1 MIATRDLLLICDRES
16 LCLDYLLKGSVF
28 LLKREV
34 FVNILFIA
42 DPLVGFKTH
51 KETTYAMMRAAQERG
66 HHVWACQSK
75 DLYSEG
81 LICAGAQQISLLD
94 DSSQPLWYVVEGQ
107 KTKPLKD
114 FDAVVMRKDPPF
126 DVSYVTD
133 TWLLDAAV
141 RQGAVVFNAPSA
153 IRNHSEKV
161 SLLEFP
167 ELTAPTLISSDK
179 KRLQGFHEIHHD
191 VILKPLDG
199 MGGSGIFRITKDGM
213 NLGSVIEV
221 LTNNSER
228 AIMAQKFI
236 PEISLGDRR
245 ILLIGG
251 QVVPYGLARIP
262 QNGEVRG
269 NMAVGGK
276 AVAQPLSEHDWL
288 LANTLAPILWSRG
301 ILLTGLDVI
310 GDYVTEINVTSPTG
324 FQEIFNQTG
333 FDVANLFVEMLEHA
347 IK

>member
-1 MIATRDLLLICDRES
+1 M
-16 LCLDYLLKGSVF
+16 
-28 LLKREV
+28 
-34 FVNILFIA
+34 NILFIA
-42 DPLVGFKTH
+42 DPLAHFKIH
-51 KETTYAMMRAAQERG
+51 KETTYVMMRAAQNRG
-66 HHVWACQSK
+66 HQVWVCQAS
-75 DLYSEG
+75 DLY
-81 LICAGAQQISLLD
+81 AGALVAASVQKIRLLEEAVP
-94 DSSQPLWYVVEGQ
+94 SHWYDVVVQED
-107 KTKPLKD
+107 KALKD

-126 DVSYVTD
+126 DVTYVTD

-141 RQGAVVFNAPSA
+141 RQGALVFNAPSA

-167 ELTAPTLISSDK
+167 ELTAPTLITSDK
-179 KRLQGFHEIHHD
+179 KRLQDFHAIHRD

-199 MGGSGIFRITKDGM
+199 MGGSGIFRITDDGM

-221 LTNNSER
+221 LTGNGER
-228 AIMAQKFI
+228 SIMAQKFI
-236 PEISLGDRR
+236 PEISLGDKR
-245 ILLIGG
+245 ILLVGG

-276 AVAQPLSEHDWL
+276 AVAQPLSERDWQ
-288 LANTLAPILWSRG
+288 LANTLAPILWARG

-333 FDVANLFVEMLEHA
+333 FDVANLFIETIEHA
-347 IK
+347 VN

>member
-1 MIATRDLLLICDRES
+1 M
-16 LCLDYLLKGSVF
+16 
-28 LLKREV
+28 
-34 FVNILFIA
+34 NILFIA
-42 DPLVGFKTH
+42 DPLAHFKIH
-51 KETTYAMMRAAQERG
+51 KETTYAMMRAAQKRG
-66 HHVWACQSK
+66 HTVWACQAR
-75 DLYSEG
+75 DLYSNE
-81 LICAGAQQISLLD
+81 LVLTSAQKINLLD
-94 DSSQPLWYVVEGQ
+94 APQNGVWFESVVTQ
-107 KTKPLKD
+107 DKALKD

-126 DVSYVTD
+126 DVNYVTD
-133 TWLLDAAV
+133 TWLLDTAV
-141 RQGAVVFNAPSA
+141 RQGAVVFNAPTA

-179 KRLQGFHEIHHD
+179 KRLQAFHAQYHD

-199 MGGSGIFRITKDGM
+199 MGGSGIFRVTADGM

-221 LTNNSER
+221 LTDNGAR
-228 AIMAQKFI
+228 PIMAQKFL
-236 PEISLGDRR
+236 PEISLGDKR

-276 AVAQPLSEHDWL
+276 AVAQPLSARDL
-288 LANTLAPILWSRG
+288 FLAQTLAPILWARG

-324 FQEIFNQTG
+324 FQEIFDQTG
-333 FDVANLFVEMLEHA
+333 FDVAQLFIETLEHA
-347 IK
+347 CV